1 MRGAWVEGVGHR
13 RDASGVWNKS
23 GARLGSVV
31 VMAGINCSECAG
43 NVVEGAVTGKHDGPD
58 RVHHERDRAFRVAIL
73 AEHLLTMQMQYL
85 LLHLRT

>member
-23 GARLGSVV
+23 GARLGSAV
-31 VMAGINCSECAG
+31 VMAGTDCSEYGC

-58 RVHHERDRAFRVAIL
+58 RVHHDATVRFEL
-73 AEHLLTMQMQYL
+73 
-85 LLHLRT
+85 